1 MDPKKI
7 LLVEDDNF
15 IRDLYHRQLE
25 KAGYAVKSTHSGL
38 EAVELVKSEQFDLML
53 LDIMLPE
60 MDGISVL
67 KKLKEEGKDKLDVMV
82 LSNMGQDDLI
92 KKAMELGAKAY
103 VIKSL
108 STPAQVVKEIESV
121 IG

>member
-15 IRDLYHRQLE
+15 IRELYQRQLE
-25 KAGYAVKSTHSGL
+25 KAGYLVKATHSGL
-38 EAVELVKSEQFDLML
+38 ESLQILKSENFDLVL

-60 MDGISVL
+60 MDGITVL
-67 KKLKEEGKDKLDVMV
+67 KKIKEEGLDKVSVVV

-92 KKAMELGAKAY
+92 KKAIELGAKAY
-103 VIKSL
+103 IIKSL
-108 STPAQVVKEIESV
+108 TTPAQVVSEIQSV